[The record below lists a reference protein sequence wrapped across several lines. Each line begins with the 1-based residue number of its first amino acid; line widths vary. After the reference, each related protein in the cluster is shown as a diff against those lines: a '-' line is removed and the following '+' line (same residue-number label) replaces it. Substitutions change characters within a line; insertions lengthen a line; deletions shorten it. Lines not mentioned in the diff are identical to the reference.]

1 MAREIWLHLRFHIF
15 VIAVINGVLLILVH
29 FTPFREK
36 IRFLQAEVEEL
47 GYFVI
52 GKLIADY
59 LSDFLTLQ
67 RDFLRIL
74 IRQGFLLFGIL
85 LNRLLRRFFITLF
98 SRFRSFIV

>member
-1 MAREIWLHLRFHIF
+1 MESWLHLRFHIF

-29 FTPFREK
+29 FTPFQKK

-52 GKLIADY
+52 GKFIADY

-74 IRQGFLLFGIL
+74 IRRGFLLFGIL